1 MKLQVLVATMYQK
14 DFSLFEKMNIQ
25 SDVIFANQDTENRYD
40 QKEIGGYKAI
50 MRTTDTKG
58 VGRNRNIAL
67 LTAEA
72 DILLLSDD
80 DTKYKDGYRDM
91 VLEGFERKPDA
102 DAIIFSIEYTKNGEV
117 HLVNKNKNKRLHIYN
132 ALKHGTPAL
141 AIRRESLLK
150 HNIYFSVLFGGGC
163 IYGSGEDSM
172 FILDLLRRGCK
183 VYTSDVI
190 IAENATD
197 SSTWFT
203 GFHKKFFY
211 DKGVLFRCAFPKMK
225 HLMKW
230 YFLFRSRKLSEIPFR
245 EMRKQMNRGMKGFEK
260 LEEYEE
266 CIADKS

>member
-40 QKEIGGYKAI
+40 QKEIDGCKAI
-50 MRTTDTKG
+50 MSTTDTKG

-80 DTKYKDGYRDM
+80 DNKY
-91 VLEGFERKPDA
+91 LEGYCELVLREFTKRPDA
-102 DAIIFSIEYTKNGEV
+102 DAIIFSIVFTKNGEV
-117 HLVNKNKNKRLHIYN
+117 YSVKKNKNMRIHIYN
-132 ALKHGTPAL
+132 ALKHGAAAL
-141 AIRRESLLK
+141 AVRRESLLK
-150 HNIYFSVLFGGGC
+150 HNIHFSELFGGGC
-163 IYGSGEDSM
+163 IYGSGEDSI
-172 FILDLLRRGCK
+172 FILDLLRSGCK
-183 VYTSDVI
+183 VYTSDLM
-190 IAENATD
+190 IAQNSID
-197 SSTWFT
+197 SSTWFS
-203 GFHKKFFY
+203 GYDKKYFY
-211 DKGVLFRCAFPKMK
+211 DRGALFRCAFPKMK